1 MAERHLKQGRI
12 ALLNRL
18 NQEWAVQCDERV
30 PHCWG
35 EQEPTL
41 PSGRL
46 EDVLASVRQ
55 DPDAVLGALIRLLQ
69 GGDELAGRIVLQSL
83 LGGLVRSCGGRA
95 EAVEDRIGQAWLVI
109 RSYPIERRP
118 IRIAANVILDS
129 LKASRREQVRAWAEL
144 SVAAA
149 ELDQAAKVG
158 DEDPPASARQVLDAA
173 ACLGLI
179 DSTTASVLTTV
190 YADAVPGREAAARHE
205 TSPAALRQRCS
216 VAVRRLARHRSSLAA
231 LL

>member
-1 MAERHLKQGRI
+1 MAERHLKHGRI

-18 NQEWAVQCDERV
+18 NQEWAVQRDERV
-30 PHCWG
+30 PRRWG

-41 PSGRL
+41 SAGRL

-55 DPDAVLGALIRLLQ
+55 APDAVLGALIRLLQ
-69 GGDELAGRIVLQSL
+69 EGDELAGRVVLQAL

-118 IRIAANVILDS
+118 TRIAANVILDS
-129 LKASRREQVRAWAEL
+129 LKACRREQVRAWAEF

-149 ELDQAAKVG
+149 ELDQAVSVG
-158 DEDPPASARQVLDAA
+158 DDDQPTSARQVVDAA
-173 ACLGLI
+173 ARLGLI
-179 DSTTASVLTTV
+179 NPTTASVLTTV
-190 YADAVPGREAAARHE
+190 YADALPGREAAERHQ
-205 TSPAALRQRCS
+205 TSPAAIRQRCS